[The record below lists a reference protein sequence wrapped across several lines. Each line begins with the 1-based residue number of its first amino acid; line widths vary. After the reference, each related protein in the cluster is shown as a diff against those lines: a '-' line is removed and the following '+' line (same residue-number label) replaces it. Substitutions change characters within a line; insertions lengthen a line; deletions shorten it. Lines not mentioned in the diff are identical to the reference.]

1 MGRVLTRPAKKRPR
15 RPSVGAAAQLENPVT
30 TTANTSGSVQLGE
43 VLDLNAAAPLAA
55 ELLAGRGAD
64 LDVDASQTRRLGAQA
79 VQVLLSARRTW
90 REDGARLAVVNA
102 SAAFRD
108 GLKLLGIDE
117 DALMDKEQAQ

>member
-1 MGRVLTRPAKKRPR
+1 M
-15 RPSVGAAAQLENPVT
+15 T

-64 LDVDASQTRRLGAQA
+64 LEVDASRTRRLGAQA

-90 REDGARLAVVNA
+90 HEDGARLAVVNA

-108 GLKLLGIDE
+108 GLKLLGIAE